1 MEVLSIY
8 SCNED
13 WELLGPDEVI
23 NQWEDFVDEERISI
37 YIEPVFTKQEQEC
50 LRAFHQLWLS
60 YCDSTP
66 KVMPPLKE
74 VMVTPEWQY
83 LQREAK
89 KLLLAFELRGKLS
102 EEIEIT

>member
-1 MEVLSIY
+1 MEVLGIY

-23 NQWEDFVDEERISI
+23 NQWEDVVDEGTMSI
-37 YIEPVFTKQEQEC
+37 YLEPVFTKQEQEN
-50 LRAFHQLWLS
+50 LQRFHQLWLQ

-66 KVMPPLKE
+66 KNMPSFKRIK
-74 VMVTPEWQY
+74 VTPEWQN
-83 LQREAK
+83 LQAEAIQ
-89 KLLLAFELRGKLS
+89 LLEIFELRERLS